1 MPRKLII
8 VYNPQSSRRD
18 LVQEE
23 VIVPARKL
31 AGWMV
36 GKYKVTTASL
46 EENAQALM
54 RILSDGDLVI
64 AAGGDGTATVA
75 ANAVMWSQKKV
86 TFSALGYGNFND
98 LTHVL
103 GTRRPT
109 KRRGELVGGITE
121 IVTAFEAGKTT
132 EIWPLGI
139 SVNDQH
145 WRYALCYV
153 TMGLFAESTE
163 VFDEAKVRQKLQSG
177 KRTPVFSWR
186 TLARWYFQN
195 RKKRVFVPEFR
206 LNGKKMPADVTD
218 YVAVN
223 GVRMAGVM
231 RGGDWYLDPK
241 HFGQAIG
248 RLKSFWRLF
257 NLMAVSILRRIP
269 TVTVE
274 RDVLEFLEPGSIEV
288 QAEGEYQR
296 LTDVK
301 KIEVSKA
308 KRSLSVVKL

>member
-1 MPRKLII
+1 MPRKLIV
-8 VYNPQSSRRD
+8 VYNPQSSRRG

-23 VIVPARKL
+23 VIAPARKL

-36 GKYKVTTASL
+36 GKYRVTTASL
-46 EENAQALM
+46 EENARALM
-54 RILSDGDLVI
+54 KILSDGDLVI

-86 TFSALGYGNFND
+86 TFSTLGYGNFND
-98 LTHVL
+98 LTYVL
-103 GTRRPT
+103 GTRRPV
-109 KRRGELVGGITE
+109 RRQGELVGGIAE
-121 IVTAFEAGKTT
+121 IVAAFEAGKTT
-132 EIWPLGI
+132 EIWPLEI
-139 SVNDQH
+139 IVNDKQ

-163 VFDEAKVRQKLQSG
+163 VFDETKVRQKLQSG

-206 LNGKKMPADVTD
+206 LNGEKMPTDVTD

-223 GVRMAGVM
+223 GARMAGVM

-241 HFGQAIG
+241 HFGRAMG
-248 RLKSFWRLF
+248 KLKSFWRLF
-257 NLMAVSILRRIP
+257 SLMAKSILRRIP
-269 TVTVE
+269 TVMVE
-274 RDVLEFLEPGSIEV
+274 RDVLEFTKPGSIEV

-296 LTDVK
+296 LSEVK

-308 KRSLSVVKL
+308 ERPLLVVKL